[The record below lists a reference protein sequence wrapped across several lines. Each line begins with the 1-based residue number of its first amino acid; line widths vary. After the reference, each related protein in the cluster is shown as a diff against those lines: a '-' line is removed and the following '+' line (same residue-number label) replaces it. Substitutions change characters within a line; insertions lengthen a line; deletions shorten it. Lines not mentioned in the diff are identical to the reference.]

1 MIRNKHLDKRPE
13 SGVALLA
20 FLLTLAL
27 LSVALMGAVSW
38 WSFERQRESEE
49 ELLFVGNQYRM
60 AIERYYYATPGAV
73 KVLPSNMED
82 LLQDDRFPAPVR
94 HLRRLYPDPITGE
107 TFELLRIGD
116 QINGVASKST
126 KPAIKRSG
134 FSPPYTGFEGLET
147 YDQWRFLFSPP
158 RRRNSSISSPSVP
171 STSTKTRGTP

>member
-1 MIRNKHLDKRPE
+1 MIQNKRLDKRLE

-27 LSVALMGAVSW
+27 ISVTLMGAVSW

-49 ELLFVGNQYRM
+49 ELLFIGNQYRM

-73 KVLPSNMED
+73 KVLPSTMED
-82 LLQDDRFPAPVR
+82 LIQDDRFPAPVR

-107 TFELLRIGD
+107 PFELLRIGD
-116 QINGVASKST
+116 QISGVASKST

-134 FSPPYTGFEGLET
+134 FSPPYTAFEGLET
-147 YDQWRFLFSPP
+147 YDQWKFLFSPP
-158 RRRNSSISSPSVP
+158 RRRNSSISLPSIP
-171 STSTKTRGTP
+171 AKSTKARGTP